1 VFSGRYDHAIDE
13 KGRVSIPVRF
23 REELQREGLDRLY
36 ITNAFHDRNR
46 CLELY
51 PPAEWSNLIDKIRQ
65 KARFDPKL
73 EMFELF
79 YIGGAHEVQ
88 VDRQGRILVPP
99 RLREFA
105 KLGREVTFSARSDH
119 FQLWDKEQLE
129 QVLKAAEAKMLEDP
143 EFFQK
148 LGL

>member
-1 VFSGRYDHAIDE
+1 M
-13 KGRVSIPVRF
+13 RF
-23 REELQREGLDRLY
+23 REALQREGLERLY
-36 ITNAFHDRNR
+36 ITNAFHERNR

-65 KARFDPKL
+65 KARFDPKI
-73 EMFELF
+73 ETFELF

-88 VDRQGRILVPP
+88 VDRQGRVLVPP
-99 RLREFA
+99 KLREFA

-119 FQLWDKEQLE
+119 FQLWDKQELE
-129 QVLKAAEAKMLEDP
+129 RVLKAAEDKILEDP